1 MSAWFV
7 GPLSTAAFVAASTV
21 LIYCSTIVV
30 LRLDERRT
38 LAQMSP
44 FDFVVAVALGAIVA
58 RTATGPQPTYVQGLV
73 AVVALLVTHRLLG
86 ICRARS
92 AAIRRVLE
100 KPPIVLVS
108 RGVVHGASLH
118 NAHLV
123 ESDVLSMLRG
133 HGVVRLQDVDL
144 ALLESNGTLSVLCGG
159 ERRVDDALL
168 TGVRWPEGRRD
179 EP

>member
-7 GPLSTAAFVAASTV
+7 GSLPTAAFVAVSTV

-38 LAQMSP
+38 LGQMSP

-58 RTATGPQPTYVQGLV
+58 RTATTPRPTYVQGLV

-86 ICRARS
+86 VCRARS
-92 AAIRRVLE
+92 AGVRRALE

-108 RGVVHGASLH
+108 QGSIHGASLRD
-118 NAHLV
+118 AHLV
-123 ESDVLSMLRG
+123 ETDVLSMLRG

-144 ALLESNGTLSVLCGG
+144 AVLEPNGTLSVLLGG
-159 ERRVDDALL
+159 ERPVDDALL
-168 TGVRWPEGRRD
+168 TGVRWPHGRGGG
-179 EP
+179 P

>member
-7 GPLSTAAFVAASTV
+7 GSLPTVAFVAASTV

-58 RTATGPQPTYVQGLV
+58 RTATSPQPTYLQGLV
-73 AVVALLVTHRLLG
+73 AVVALLATHRLLG
-86 ICRARS
+86 VCRARWEGV
-92 AAIRRVLE
+92 RRVLE

-108 RGVVHGASLH
+108 RGAIHSASLRD
-118 NAHLV
+118 AHLV
-123 ESDVLSMLRG
+123 ESDVISMLRG
-133 HGVVRLQDVDL
+133 QGVVRLEDVDL
-144 ALLESNGTLSVLCGG
+144 AMLEANGTLSVLCGG
-159 ERRVDDALL
+159 EHGVDDALL
-168 TGVRWPEGRRD
+168 TGVRWPEGRGD
-179 EP
+179 ER